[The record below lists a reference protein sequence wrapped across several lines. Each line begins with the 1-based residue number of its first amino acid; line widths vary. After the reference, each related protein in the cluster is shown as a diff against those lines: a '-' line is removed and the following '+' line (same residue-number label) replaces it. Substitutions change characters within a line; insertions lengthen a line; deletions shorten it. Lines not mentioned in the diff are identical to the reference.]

1 MLFHPLPDKL
11 EWTDNTRP
19 RVETDSSRWNF
30 GCGQWCQ
37 LVCTTRWMQE
47 KVLHNIGVAYAMTWA
62 IIGKYVLIYIECM
75 TIQLYAKSILF
86 IYHVMVY

>member
-30 GCGQWCQ
+30 GCGQ
-37 LVCTTRWMQE
+37 
-47 KVLHNIGVAYAMTWA
+47 
-62 IIGKYVLIYIECM
+62 
-75 TIQLYAKSILF
+75 
-86 IYHVMVY
+86 